1 MSTAAAFDAAA
12 TRLLQEAVEW
22 RMLGL
27 LFECPSEHW
36 RKQVGALVSEIQDPA
51 LRTAA
56 EQARNEAAEGDY
68 HSILG
73 PGGPAPAREVSYHDT
88 IQLGYLVS
96 ELTSYYQAFSY
107 LPETAEALDHV
118 SVEAGFL
125 GYLRLKQAFALANGE
140 AERAG
145 VVADAAKGFIADH
158 LSYVA
163 QPLAASLAQSG
174 VAYMAAT
181 GQALLARVGP
191 PRTLPV
197 LQGLHADACDVD
209 STFDCGV

>member
-1 MSTAAAFDAAA
+1 MSTAAFDAAA
-12 TRLLQEAVEW
+12 TQLLQEAAEW

-27 LFECPSEHW
+27 LFECPTEHW

-56 EQARNEAAEGDY
+56 EQAQNEAGEGDY

-73 PGGPAPAREVSYHDT
+73 PGGPAPAREVSDHDT

-107 LPETAEALDHV
+107 FPTTAEALDHV

-158 LSYVA
+158 LSNVA

-191 PRTLPV
+191 PGTLPV
-197 LQGLHADACDVD
+197 LQSLHAEAGDVD
-209 STFDCGV
+209 STFDCGL

>member
-1 MSTAAAFDAAA
+1 MSNAPALDAQA
-12 TRLLQEAVEW
+12 TQLLQEAAEW
-22 RMLGL
+22 RMLGF
-27 LFECPSEHW
+27 LFECPTEHW
-36 RKQVGALVSEIQDPA
+36 RKQIGALAPEIQDA
-51 LRTAA
+51 GLRAAA
-56 EQARNEAAEGDY
+56 EQAQIESTEGDY
-68 HSILG
+68 HSIVG

-107 LPETAEALDHV
+107 LPSTMEALDHV

-140 AERAG
+140 AERAA
-145 VVADAAKGFIADH
+145 VVADAAKRFISDH

-174 VAYMAAT
+174 VGYLASA
-181 GQALLARVGP
+181 GEALLARVGP

-197 LQGLHADACDVD
+197 VQSLDAAACCVD